1 MKKNIISTSFLLLL
15 LNFAYSQEKYLTTK
29 GHIDFFS
36 HTIAEDIKADN
47 NQVLSV
53 VNLEDKEIVIHV
65 LMKSFLFENSLMQEH
80 FNEDYVESD
89 KFPKS
94 KFTGQII
101 GFNPNGN
108 AEQKVTLKGVLTLRG
123 KNKEVEVPSILKFKD
138 ESLLVKG
145 FFTIQVED
153 FDIKI
158 PQSTINNIAKSI
170 KVSFDIKHDKYEE
183 ENEY

>member
-47 NQVLSV
+47 NQVLSII
-53 VNLEDKEIVIHV
+53 NLEDKEIVIHV
-65 LMKSFLFENSLMQEH
+65 LMKSFLFPNSLMQEH

-94 KFTGQII
+94 KFTGQIT
-101 GFNPNGN
+101 GFNPNVDS
-108 AEQKVTLKGVLTLRG
+108 EQKVVIKGALNLHG
-123 KNKEVEVPSILKFKD
+123 KTKQIDVSCMLSLKD
-138 ESLLVKG
+138 ESIYVKG
-145 FFTIQVED
+145 SFMIQVEE
-153 FDIKI
+153 FNIKI

-183 ENEY
+183 GSNY